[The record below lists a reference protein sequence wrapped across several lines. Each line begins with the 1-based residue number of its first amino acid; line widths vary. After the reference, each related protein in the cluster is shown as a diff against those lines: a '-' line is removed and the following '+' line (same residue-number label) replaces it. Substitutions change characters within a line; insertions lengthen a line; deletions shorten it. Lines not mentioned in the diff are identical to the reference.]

1 MRLAAPQQGAA
12 HRFVRRNSANQPV
25 CRENGWRTV
34 LCAQCAAQH
43 ARAAVGDDDP
53 ETAGAGSS
61 AAAAGTS
68 PAAAPPLT
76 TDWEARRRTRVVD
89 ELFAASKKHK
99 LAASREAVAAGVQAL
114 ESSLVPGL
122 KIDIEAMRAVDWVAL
137 CLDTSGA
144 AARLVLLKTHLPR
157 ADLTRIV
164 QRNPGLLLQDA
175 ATLDNARQVKHL
187 LADAKDADALLTAL
201 PSLLDPRVLL
211 SVLVRWGT
219 GCCCGCQGG
228 ALRSTTALGPMLS
241 GRARREQR
249 Q

>member
-1 MRLAAPQQGAA
+1 M
-12 HRFVRRNSANQPV
+12 
-25 CRENGWRTV
+25 
-34 LCAQCAAQH
+34 
-43 ARAAVGDDDP
+43 
-53 ETAGAGSS
+53 
-61 AAAAGTS
+61 
-68 PAAAPPLT
+68 
-76 TDWEARRRTRVVD
+76 D

-164 QRNPGLLLQDA
+164 QCNPGLLLQDA
-175 ATLDNARQVKHL
+175 ATLEDNARQVKHL

-211 SVLVRWGT
+211 SVLVSVRKWYHGRRDPIEVLEADPDLVLRAQVRLRVCRRRRVCVVPCT
-219 GCCCGCQGG
+219 QSGMVRGG
-228 ALRSTTALGPMLS
+228 EGW
-241 GRARREQR
+241 
-249 Q
+249 